1 MALGGGFFLTQN
13 KVLPGAYINFI
24 SAARASATLSD
35 RGIAAM
41 PFVADWGEEGKV
53 IEVTTED
60 FQKYSL
66 QLFGYDYTHPQMQ
79 MFREIFKNAKV
90 LYGYRLNSGTTKAKN
105 DYAVAK
111 YGGSRGNA
119 LTIVIEND
127 VDTEGGFLVK
137 TLLDNTEADIQ
148 SVKKAQELQDN
159 DFVTFQ
165 KEATLQTTAGMPL
178 TGGTDGEGRTGAN
191 YQKFLEKIEKYSF
204 HTLGCNTAEKEVIDL
219 FIAFTKRMRDEQG
232 VKFQTVVYRAENADY
247 EGIISVENK
256 LLNVDESLFG
266 EFSLVY
272 WVTGASAGCAVNKS
286 NVNKVY
292 DGEYEIDT
300 NYTQR
305 QLEDGV
311 KKGKFLFHKV
321 GEEVRVLDDI
331 NTFVSVTV
339 DKNEDFQ
346 SNQVIRVLDQIGN
359 DIAVLFNTKY
369 LGKVQNNNA
378 GRIAFWNDLV
388 TYNNE
393 LQRLQAITDFE
404 PEQLIV
410 EQGESKKSVVVTNPV
425 TPVMAMSKLYMT
437 VIVN

>member
-1 MALGGGFFLTQN
+1 
-13 KVLPGAYINFI
+13 
-24 SAARASATLSD
+24 
-35 RGIAAM
+35 M

-119 LTIVIEND
+119 ITIVIEND

-165 KEATLQTTAGMPL
+165 KEASLQTTAGMPL

>member
-119 LTIVIEND
+119 ITIVIEND

-204 HTLGCNTAEKEVIDL
+204 HTLGCNSAEQEIIDL

-256 LLNVDESLFG
+256 LLNVDENLFG

-404 PEQLIV
+404 PEQVIV

>member
-119 LTIVIEND
+119 ITIVIEND

-204 HTLGCNTAEKEVIDL
+204 HTLGCNSAEQEIIDL

-256 LLNVDESLFG
+256 LLNVDENLFG

-300 NYTQR
+300 DYTQR
-305 QLEDGV
+305 QLEEGV

>member
-165 KEATLQTTAGMPL
+165 KEASLQTTAGMPL

-204 HTLGCNTAEKEVIDL
+204 HTLGCNTAEKEIIDL

-425 TPVMAMSKLYMT
+425 TSVMAMSKLYMT

>member
-256 LLNVDESLFG
+256 LLNVDENLFG